1 MQITVK
7 LHGTLRK
14 YLPAGSNGNVI
25 AVDVPDDATV
35 ADVVDRLNIRRD
47 HARLFVSGD
56 EHLESTALLRDGQ
69 ELNLFPPL
77 AGGS

>member
-1 MQITVK
+1 MRVRVK

-14 YLPAGSNGNVI
+14 YLPAGSSENFVEVDLPNG
-25 AVDVPDDATV
+25 ATV
-35 ADVVDRLNIRRD
+35 GEAVSRLAIPPA
-47 HARLFVSGD
+47 HAKMMVSGN
-56 EHLESTALLRDGQ
+56 EQLEPTAVLRDGQ